1 MTNVT
6 PLPVRRRSR
15 LTTPGIARRESEK
28 QPDSVTWRGGYSGT
42 KLAEKGAGSGPA
54 GQRTCPVPKGL
65 KQDLSGSERNVS
77 KPKPHG
83 ASKGEGNSAQGN
95 VSVLKSDTRSL
106 RQRYPLTYSSWD
118 NMKTRARRFSHRVDP
133 SWIGV
138 DGFTAF
144 LADMGPR
151 PTAAFTLDRMDSSRK
166 EYGPGLCRWASKKTQ
181 TQNRQITVHLID
193 ASGVCHPLGEWATL
207 KGVKPDTMLKR
218 ISRGWSDDE
227 VIHGRRRPPPPRAQE
242 STSTSTKWPPGDERV
257 VECWKKM
264 YANRAWKKESQ
275 LDYIHRTATE
285 TLERLGGKPSVGIE
299 GTIPYLLDRLPP
311 DQKSENPPPA
321 EKAMEDRLEKAT
333 NLQRIMLAAREWA
346 LPRVDE
352 RNRKRAEAH
361 RAKVHAGEWGA
372 ERD

>member
-54 GQRTCPVPKGL
+54 GQRTCPAPKGTHN
-65 KQDLSGSERNVS
+65 DLSGSERNVS
-77 KPKPHG
+77 KPKPTDV
-83 ASKGEGNSAQGN
+83 SKGEGNSAQGN

-106 RQRYPLTYSSWD
+106 RQRYRLTYSSWD

-138 DGFTAF
+138 DGFATF
-144 LADMGPR
+144 LANMGPR

-166 EYGPGLCRWASKKTQ
+166 EYGPGMCRWASKKTQ
-181 TQNRQITVHLID
+181 TQNRQDTVHLTD
-193 ASGVCHPLGEWATL
+193 ASGVCRPLGEWAKL
-207 KGVKPDTMLKR
+207 KGEKPDTMLKR
-218 ISRGWSDDE
+218 IGRGWSDDE
-227 VIHGRRRPPPPRAQE
+227 VIHGRRPPPREQE
-242 STSTSTKWPPGDERV
+242 STTTSTKWPPGDERM
-257 VECWKKM
+257 VEYWEKRW
-264 YANRAWKKESQ
+264 ASRAWKKESQ
-275 LDYIHRTATE
+275 LDFIHRTSTE
-285 TLERLGGKPSVGIE
+285 TLEWLGGRLTN
-299 GTIPYLLDRLPP
+299 GTGVCTRGEIPYLQDRLPP
-311 DQKSENPPPA
+311 DKKSENPSPE
-321 EKAMEDRLEKAT
+321 EKAMEDRLERLT
-333 NLQRIMLAAREWA
+333 NIQRIMLAAREWV

-361 RAKVHAGEWGA
+361 RA
-372 ERD
+372 